1 MGFRNSGKV
10 ECSSLKMGNDIESDI
25 DPFWDNFSDISARM
39 QSHVQS
45 LRMGRVDHGG
55 VRGSEVFAP
64 HGWGDL

>member
-1 MGFRNSGKV
+1 
-10 ECSSLKMGNDIESDI
+10 MGNDIESDI

-39 QSHVQS
+39 QPHVQF

-64 HGWGDL
+64 HSWGDL